1 MKISVIIPC
10 HNCGPWVAQ
19 SLQSVS
25 EQNYRPHEIIVIND
39 GSTDDSVD
47 RFVES
52 GVSITLLH
60 THYGNAAAARNEG
73 ARLATGDWLAFLDAD
88 CTWLPHHLAAF
99 RDALAK
105 SPNDVTWFSILHERR
120 PDGAAIPP
128 WRPKAVPRTAA
139 GLTDDDFLRLRLEAG
154 SGFGTPGIIMAANRF
169 HEIGGFDETQK
180 RRHDFDLFM
189 RAVKGHTW
197 SFNIEET
204 WYATQREGGLS
215 SNRAEC
221 AYYKLRACCKNLA
234 LYDSIVFRDYIS
246 GLATIAV
253 GAARR
258 SGTLTRSS
266 EVWALARRHL
276 PLDKRIMYEL
286 YLARP
291 RKSAVN

>member
-1 MKISVIIPC
+1 M
-10 HNCGPWVAQ
+10 
-19 SLQSVS
+19 
-25 EQNYRPHEIIVIND
+25 
-39 GSTDDSVD
+39 
-47 RFVES
+47 
-52 GVSITLLH
+52 
-60 THYGNAAAARNEG
+60 
-73 ARLATGDWLAFLDAD
+73 AD
-88 CTWLPHHLAAF
+88 
-99 RDALAK
+99 
-105 SPNDVTWFSILHERR
+105 SPNNMIWFSIMHERR
-120 PDGAAIPP
+120 PDGTVLPP
-128 WRPKAVPRTAA
+128 WRPKAVPRTTA

-169 HEIGGFDETQK
+169 HEVGGFDETQK

-189 RAVKGHTW
+189 RAVKGQTW
-197 SFNIEET
+197 SLNIEET

-215 SNRAEC
+215 SNREDC

-234 LYDSIVFRDYIS
+234 LYDNKAFRNYIS
-246 GLATIAV
+246 RMAAIAV